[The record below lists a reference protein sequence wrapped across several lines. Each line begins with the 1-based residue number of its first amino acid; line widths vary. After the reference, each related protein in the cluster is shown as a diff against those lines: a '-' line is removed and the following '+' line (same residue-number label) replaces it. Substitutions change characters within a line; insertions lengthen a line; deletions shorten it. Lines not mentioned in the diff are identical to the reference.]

1 MRSKYDL
8 YSKSKVRINLEEVK
22 PYYLSLIQK
31 VPLISILTKLNL
43 SLVLYIYIYKQK
55 YYLIVISDL
64 YVRCST
70 FRPS

>member
-43 SLVLYIYIYKQK
+43 SLVLYIYI
-55 YYLIVISDL
+55 
-64 YVRCST
+64 
-70 FRPS
+70 

>member
-43 SLVLYIYIYKQK
+43 SLVLYIYIYINKS
-55 YYLIVISDL
+55 II
-64 YVRCST
+64 
-70 FRPS
+70 